1 MLHDAFKLL
10 SVARRNF
17 LCPCYLCVYSVCVCV
32 CVCVR
37 AYMCVGIHVKRIGQP
52 CPPLDTQTLFLKRE
66 SLEFA
71 KWAMLAA

>member
-1 MLHDAFKLL
+1 M
-10 SVARRNF
+10 
-17 LCPCYLCVYSVCVCV
+17 CVLVCGAHVCMHV
-32 CVCVR
+32 CGFTCVG
-37 AYMCVGIHVKRIGQP
+37 MCVGIHVKRIGQP